1 MMNFYNALFSLVDL
15 PKTGAFCL
23 LVKQF
28 YQLDKQYKGNRK
40 KIKNFACILNNGKLV
55 MMGFGILVYKG
66 KRKYEKRVILSKSL
80 YVEARAW

>member
-1 MMNFYNALFSLVDL
+1 MMNFYNALFPLVDL

-40 KIKNFACILNNGKLV
+40 KDPKFWLHLKQWKTGYD
-55 MMGFGILVYKG
+55 GI
-66 KRKYEKRVILSKSL
+66 RDFSI
-80 YVEARAW
+80 